1 EANAATIAF
10 ASRGVVLT
18 ISIQGELMLQG
29 MPSALRALVA
39 EMLDRALR
47 NSEPGGEVRIALK
60 GRSLLVEGVGD
71 ASKDAARSLREGGRS
86 ALVFLTE
93 VARAHRIELR
103 VSDASL
109 VATVPEISDAETYG
123 G

>member
-1 EANAATIAF
+1 
-10 ASRGVVLT
+10 
-18 ISIQGELMLQG
+18 MLQG

-47 NSEPGGEVRIALK
+47 TSEPGGEVRIAVQ
-60 GRSLLVEGVGD
+60 GRSLLVEGVGE

-103 VSDASL
+103 VSDARL
-109 VATVPEISDAETYG
+109 VATVPEISESDTYG